1 MKKTL
6 LFVIILFI
14 TTPFLMAQ
22 NAGDTRFSFIL
33 TPQISW
39 VKSDHQDIDN
49 KGSHFGYNFGLIMD
63 RFFSDNY
70 AFTTGLTI
78 NTTGGKLAYPSKMTG
93 EAVDFEAMSQS
104 YQLKYIEIPLGL
116 KLRSEDMHRTNIYG
130 RFGLS
135 PQINIQAKDKSGS
148 SISDEVR
155 LFDLGYHLGAG
166 IEYSLGGRNALILGL
181 LFNNGFMDVTDH
193 DQFDDKAIL
202 NRLVFEF
209 GFIF

>member
-6 LFVIILFI
+6 LYIFLLI
-14 TTPFLMAQ
+14 TTPLLMAQ
-22 NAGDTRFSFIL
+22 NAGETRFSFIL

-49 KGSHFGYNFGLIMD
+49 KGSHFGYNFGIIMD

-78 NTTGGKLAYPSKMTG
+78 NTTGGKLAYPSIMTG
-93 EAVDFEAMSQS
+93 ETLNFAAMSQT
-104 YQLKYIEIPLGL
+104 YKLKYIEIPLGL

-135 PQINIQAKDKSGS
+135 PQINIQAKNNGGS
-148 SISDEVR
+148 SINKEVR
-155 LFDLGYHLGAG
+155 LLDLGYHLGGG
-166 IEYSLGGRNALILGL
+166 IEYSLGGRNALILGV
-181 LFNNGFMDVTDH
+181 LFNNGFMDITDH
-193 DQFDDKAIL
+193 DHFDDKAIL

>member
-1 MKKTL
+1 MQKTL
-6 LFVIILFI
+6 LFIILFI
-14 TTPFLMAQ
+14 TSQLIMGQ
-22 NAGDTRFSFIL
+22 SAGDTRFSFVL

-39 VKSDHQDIDN
+39 VKSDHQNIDN

-93 EAVDFEAMSQS
+93 ETLDFSAMTQS
-104 YQLKYIEIPLGL
+104 YRLKYIEIPLGL

-135 PQINIQAKDKSGS
+135 PQINIQAKNKDGH
-148 SISDEVR
+148 SINDEVR

-181 LFNNGFMDVTDH
+181 LFNNGFVDISNH
-193 DQFDDKAIL
+193 NQFDDKAIL

>member
-1 MKKTL
+1 MQKTL
-6 LFVIILFI
+6 LFIILFI
-14 TTPFLMAQ
+14 TSQLIMGQ
-22 NAGDTRFSFIL
+22 SAGDTRFSFVL

-39 VKSDHQDIDN
+39 VKSDHQNIDN

-93 EAVDFEAMSQS
+93 ETEFAAMTQS
-104 YQLKYIEIPLGL
+104 YRLKYIEIPLGL

-135 PQINIQAKDKSGS
+135 PQINIQAKNKDGH
-148 SISDEVR
+148 SINDEVR

-181 LFNNGFMDVTDH
+181 LFNNGFVDISNH
-193 DQFDDKAIL
+193 NQFDDKAIL

>member
-6 LFVIILFI
+6 LYVVLFI
-14 TTPFLMAQ
+14 TTPLIMAQ

-39 VKSDHQDIDN
+39 VKSDHPDIDN
-49 KGSHFGYNFGLIMD
+49 KGSHFGYNFGIIMD

-78 NTTGGKLAYPSKMTG
+78 NTTGGKLAYPAVTLTG
-93 EAVDFEAMSQS
+93 EIPEVPAMSQD
-104 YQLKYIEIPLGL
+104 YRLKYIEIPLGL

-130 RFGLS
+130 RFGFS
-135 PQINIQAKDKSGS
+135 PQINIQAKNKSDA
-148 SISDEVR
+148 SIAQEVR
-155 LFDLGYHLGAG
+155 LFDLGYHLGGG
-166 IEYSLGGRNALILGL
+166 IEYSLGGRNALILGV
-181 LFNNGFMDVTDH
+181 LFNNGFMDITDR
-193 DQFDDKAIL
+193 DKFDDKAIL

>member
-1 MKKTL
+1 MRKTALLIL
-6 LFVIILFI
+6 LFIS
-14 TTPFLMAQ
+14 AQ
-22 NAGDTRFSFIL
+22 LLTAQSAGDYRFSFVL

-39 VKSDHQDIDN
+39 VKSDHTDVDN
-49 KGSHFGYNFGLIMD
+49 KGSQFGYNFGIIMD
-63 RFFSDNY
+63 RFFSHNY
-70 AFTTGLTI
+70 AFSTGLTI
-78 NTTGGKLAYPSKMTG
+78 NTTGGKLAYPSVTTNG
-93 EAVDFEAMSQS
+93 TETFSAMSQT

-135 PQINIQAKDKSGS
+135 PQINIQAQNSGGKS
-148 SISDEVR
+148 INEEVR
-155 LFDLGYHLGAG
+155 LFDLGYHLGGG
-166 IEYSLGGRNALILGL
+166 IEYSLGGRNALMIGV

-193 DQFDDKAIL
+193 DYFDDKAIL